1 MQTKLHAIAD
11 YIRSA
16 HIPVYTISMAEGDG
30 DPLTECITPANPCQ
44 DSYSVAKAFTTTAI
58 GMLWDE
64 EKLHTEDKIHALLP
78 EAFAAWKDE
87 IDPRWYDTTVD
98 MALTHHLGLPGGF
111 LDIDGFDATTF
122 GRDYLHHML
131 TAPLVCAPKAEGI
144 YTDAAFYL
152 LGRIVTALSG
162 ENLTSFLW
170 KRLFYP
176 TGCKEISWS
185 TCPMGYAMGATGLY
199 IRSEDMGKLGQVY
212 VSGGTYRGTRIVSP
226 EWIALCRER
235 GYELHHS
242 GGGWYG
248 KGGMRGQMLTMHFA
262 KRLTIAWHGYEADCG
277 KILEYI
283 ANEV

>member
-1 MQTKLHAIAD
+1 MKMKLHALAE
-11 YIRSA
+11 YIRA
-16 HIPVYTISMAEGDG
+16 ERLPVYTISMAQGDG
-30 DPLTECITPANPCQ
+30 DPITECISPANPCQ
-44 DSYSVAKAFTTTAI
+44 DSYSVAKAFTTAAI
-58 GMLWDE
+58 GMLWDA
-64 EKLHTEDKIHALLP
+64 EKLRTEDKICNLLP

-98 MALTHHLGLPGGF
+98 MALRHHLGLPGSF

-122 GRDYLHHML
+122 GTDYLHHML
-131 TAPLVCAPKAEGI
+131 TEPLVCDPASEGI

-152 LGRIVTALSG
+152 LGRIVTRLSG

-170 KRLFYP
+170 KRFFAP
-176 TGCKEISWS
+176 TGCKEVAWS

-199 IRSEDMGKLGQVY
+199 IRSEDMGKLGQIY
-212 VSGGTYRGTRIVSP
+212 VSGGTYRGMRIVSQD
-226 EWIALCRER
+226 WIILCRER

-248 KGGMRGQMLTMHFA
+248 KGGMRGQMLTMHFE
-262 KRLTIAWHGYEADCG
+262 KQYTIAWHGYEVDCG

>member
-1 MQTKLHAIAD
+1 MKTKLHALAA
-11 YIRSA
+11 YIRA
-16 HIPVYTISMAEGDG
+16 EHIPVYTISMAEGDG
-30 DPLTECITPANPCQ
+30 DPITESILAGNPCQ
-44 DSYSVAKAFTTTAI
+44 DSYSVAKAFTTAAV
-58 GMLWDE
+58 GMLWDAG
-64 EKLHTEDKIHALLP
+64 LLRTEDRICDLLP
-78 EAFAAWKDE
+78 EAFSAWQSE

-122 GRDYLHHML
+122 GSDYLRHML
-131 TAPLVCAPKAEGI
+131 TSPLVGDPKSEGI

-162 ENLTSFLW
+162 ENLTTFLW

-176 TGCKEISWS
+176 TGCKEVAWS
-185 TCPMGYAMGATGLY
+185 VCPMGYAMGATGLY
-199 IRSEDMGKLGQVY
+199 IRSEDMGKLGQIY
-212 VSGGTYRGTRIVSP
+212 VSDGVYRGVRIVSP
-226 EWIALCRER
+226 EWIALCRTR
-235 GYELHHS
+235 GYELHPS

-248 KGGMRGQMLTMHFA
+248 KGGMRGQMLTVHFD
-262 KRLTIAWHGYEADCG
+262 KRLSIAWHGYEADCG